1 MKRLVLAL
9 RVVVRDRRAALLLVS
24 ILAALV
30 YANTIQ
36 NRFAYDDHHIV
47 ANNEAIQSLET
58 LPRAVVSPYWPG
70 IYGRDNGLWRP
81 TTQLLFGLQWIVVD
95 GAPWLFHLTNLLGHA
110 AVTALVLLLLAE
122 LTSLPGA
129 LVGALVFAVHPVH
142 VEAVANVV
150 GAGEVVS
157 AMCFLTA
164 CLVHVR
170 GPTVTSWRRAAAIG
184 LLYAIGFGAK
194 EGAVTLPG
202 ILFLLD
208 AARRDLSLKHL
219 PRYLAER
226 WRVYVALVA
235 AATALLVAR
244 WEILGTIADPLGPLG
259 ADLLFEVPRIWTVS
273 EVWGNYV
280 RLWVFPMDLSSDYAP
295 DVIPISLG
303 WGPSNLVGV
312 TLALGVLALALV
324 AWRKSVMAVGRPSA
338 RAAGFGIVWF
348 MITVSPVS
356 NAFFLAGVLL
366 AERTLYLPSVGLAAA
381 TGWMLVRFW
390 QARPRVALVTLM
402 VILVLASVRTWTR
415 NPTWKD
421 NDSMLNT
428 LVADYP
434 YSGRSQWI
442 LGDAFMDSGLTSD
455 ALRSYRV
462 AVDLLDSH
470 YQIVTDVGQT
480 LMNKELYRSAEGLLR
495 HAWRREPRFALAP
508 GLLAEIYSIWGEIE
522 EAERLSRV
530 ALTIDDRDPLRPN
543 ILAWSLA
550 SRGRFEEAEQVR
562 QANIE
567 RYGLQNFWQ
576 QWVTL
581 GYLNAQAG
589 DSSGVRMAFDA
600 ALAVDLST
608 VELALVDSLR
618 AEVLGRANEG

>member
-110 AVTALVLLLLAE
+110 VVTALVLLLLAE

-235 AATALLVAR
+235 AATTLLVAR

-303 WGPSNLVGV
+303 WGPSNLVGI

-366 AERTLYLPSVGLAAA
+366 AERTLYLPSVGLAAT

-421 NDSMLNT
+421 NDSMLNA

-442 LGDAFMDSGLTSD
+442 LGDALMDSGLTSD

-470 YQIVTDVGQT
+470 YQIMTDVGQT
-480 LMNKELYRSAEGLLR
+480 LMNKELYQSAEGLLR

-567 RYGLQNFWQ
+567 RYGLQNSWQ

-581 GYLNAQAG
+581 GYLNAQVG

-618 AEVLGRANEG
+618 AEVLGPANEG

>member
-1 MKRLVLAL
+1 MKRLALAL
-9 RVVVRDRRAALLLVS
+9 QVVLRDRRAALLLVTV
-24 ILAALV
+24 LAALV
-30 YANTIQ
+30 YANTIP
-36 NRFAYDDHHIV
+36 NGFAYDDHHIV

-81 TTQLLFGLQWIVVD
+81 TTQLIFGLQWIVSD
-95 GAPWLFHLTNLLGHA
+95 GSSWLFHLTNLVGHA

-122 LTSLPGA
+122 LMSLPGA

-142 VEAVANVV
+142 VEAVANIV
-150 GAGEVVS
+150 GMGEVVS

-170 GPTVTSWRRAAAIG
+170 GPTETSWRRAAAIG
-184 LLYAIGFGAK
+184 LLYATAFGAK

-202 ILFLLD
+202 IVFLLD
-208 AARRDLSLKHL
+208 AARRDLSVKDV

-235 AATALLVAR
+235 GATVMFVAR
-244 WEILGTIADPLGPLG
+244 WEILGTIAEPLGPLG
-259 ADLLFEVPRIWTVS
+259 ADLLLEIPRIWTVS

-280 RLWVFPMDLSSDYAP
+280 RLWVFPMDLSADYAP
-295 DVIPISLG
+295 NVIPISLG
-303 WGPSNLVGV
+303 WGPSNLVGI

-324 AWRKSVMAVGRPSA
+324 AWRRGVMAVGRASA
-338 RAAGFGIVWF
+338 RVAGFGVVWF

-356 NAFFLAGVLL
+356 NVFFLAGVLL

-381 TGWMLVRFW
+381 TGWMLIRFW
-390 QARPRVALVTLM
+390 QARPRGALVAIM

-421 NDSMLNT
+421 NESVWNT

-434 YSGRSQWI
+434 YSGRAQWI
-442 LGDAFMDSGLTSD
+442 LGDAFMNRGLTSD
-455 ALRSYRV
+455 ALRSYRA

-470 YQIVTDVGQT
+470 YQIITDVGQT
-480 LMNKELYRSAEGLLR
+480 LMNKELYQSAEGLLR
-495 HAWRREPRFALAP
+495 HAWRREPSFALAP
-508 GLLAEIYSIWGEIE
+508 GLLAEIYSIWGELDR
-522 EAERLSRV
+522 AERLSRV

-543 ILAWSLA
+543 IITWSLA
-550 SRGRFEEAEQVR
+550 SRGRFEEAELLR
-562 QANIE
+562 QATIE
-567 RYGLQNFWQ
+567 RFGLQNFWQ

-581 GYLNAQAG
+581 GYLNAHAG
-589 DSSGVRMAFDA
+589 DSAGVQMAFDA
-600 ALAVDLST
+600 ALALDLST
-608 VELALVDSLR
+608 VERALVDSLR
-618 AEVLGRANEG
+618 AEVLGQVN

>member
-1 MKRLVLAL
+1 MKRLALAL
-9 RVVVRDRRAALLLVS
+9 RVVVRDRRAALLLVTV
-24 ILAALV
+24 LAALV
-30 YANTIQ
+30 YANTLH

-81 TTQLLFGLQWIVVD
+81 TVQLLFGLQWVAAD

-110 AVTALVLLLLAE
+110 AVTALVLLLLTE
-122 LTSLPGA
+122 LMSLPGA

-142 VEAVANVV
+142 VEAVANIV
-150 GAGEVVS
+150 GMGEVVS
-157 AMCFLTA
+157 AACFLTA

-170 GPTVTSWRRAAAIG
+170 GPTETSWRRAVAIG

-208 AARRDLSLKHL
+208 AARRDLSVKDV

-226 WRVYVALVA
+226 WRVYVTLVA
-235 AATALLVAR
+235 VATAMLVAR
-244 WEILGTIADPLGPLG
+244 KEILGTIADPLVALG
-259 ADLLFEVPRIWTVS
+259 ADLLLEIPRIWTVS
-273 EVWGNYV
+273 EIWGNYV

-295 DVIPISLG
+295 DVIPISTG
-303 WGPSNLVGV
+303 WGTNNLVGV
-312 TLALGVLALALV
+312 SLTLAVLTLSLLAWRRGVLA
-324 AWRKSVMAVGRPSA
+324 VGQPSA
-338 RAAGFGIVWF
+338 RMAGFGVVWF

-356 NAFFLAGVLL
+356 QVLFVAGVLL
-366 AERTLYLPSVGLAAA
+366 GERTLYLPSVGLAAA

-402 VILVLASVRTWTR
+402 VILVLASARTWTR

-421 NDSMLNT
+421 NDSMLNA

-442 LGDAFMDSGLTSD
+442 LGDALMDSGFTSD

-470 YQIVTDVGQT
+470 YQIMTDVAQT
-480 LMNKELYRSAEGLLR
+480 FINKEMYRAAEGLLW
-495 HAWRREPRFALAP
+495 HAWRRDPRFALAP
-508 GLLAEIYSIWGEIE
+508 GLLAEIYSIRGELDQ
-522 EAERLSRV
+522 AERLSRV

-581 GYLNAQAG
+581 GYLNAHAG

-608 VELALVDSLR
+608 VERALVDSLY
-618 AEVLGRANEG
+618 AQVLGQADEG

>member
-235 AATALLVAR
+235 AATTLLVAR

-303 WGPSNLVGV
+303 WGPSNLVGI

-366 AERTLYLPSVGLAAA
+366 AERTLYLPSVGLAAT

-421 NDSMLNT
+421 NDSMLNA

-442 LGDAFMDSGLTSD
+442 LGDALMDSGLTSD

-470 YQIVTDVGQT
+470 YQIMTDVGQT
-480 LMNKELYRSAEGLLR
+480 LMNKELYQSAEGLLR

-567 RYGLQNFWQ
+567 RYGLQNSWQ

-581 GYLNAQAG
+581 GYLNAQVG

-618 AEVLGRANEG
+618 AEVLGPANEG